1 MMSFPPTD
9 SEMTVDVQTHDP
21 SVRNSVENPSEDSMT
36 PSCFTT
42 GEVVLHQQK
51 VSVADELN
59 EHCEDQTPAGSDRE
73 TPETLTGAEQEG
85 DDTNFTTVTP
95 ANKHCT
101 DLELGG
107 TDNGG
112 LGAPTS
118 ESGQQHAANSKSPAR
133 RKTKRGRRSSACRSE
148 QPSLAQ
154 EHQTSCE
161 VEEKEQGGYVLSGS
175 SGQEEEVGGVAG
187 ADLAPW
193 QADFN
198 LEDVFKPVA
207 TGGRRSVRRSLRNQS
222 STEGGGGG
230 GGEGLA
236 WLPQTPPDSTKEAR
250 RRTRGRRLSAAP
262 PAPSEENA
270 S

>member
-1 MMSFPPTD
+1 MISIPSTD
-9 SEMTVDVQTHDP
+9 SAMTADVQTHDP
-21 SVRNSVENPSEDSMT
+21 SVRNTVENPSEDSMT
-36 PSCFTT
+36 ASCFTT
-42 GEVVLHQQK
+42 GEVVNGLHQQK

-59 EHCEDQTPAGSDRE
+59 ERCEDQTPAGPDGE
-73 TPETLTGAEQEG
+73 TPETLAGAEQGG
-85 DDTNFTTVTP
+85 DDTNFTAVTR

-101 DLELGG
+101 HLELGG

-112 LGAPTS
+112 LEAPTS
-118 ESGQQHAANSKSPAR
+118 ESGQQHAANSKSPAQ

-148 QPSLAQ
+148 QLS
-154 EHQTSCE
+154 
-161 VEEKEQGGYVLSGS
+161 SGS
-175 SGQEEEVGGVAG
+175 SGQEEEVGGFAG

-207 TGGRRSVRRSLRNQS
+207 TGRRRSVRRSLRNQS
-222 STEGGGGG
+222 SGG

-236 WLPQTPPDSTKEAR
+236 WLPQTPPDSTKEAP

-262 PAPSEENA
+262 PAPSEQNA

>member
-1 MMSFPPTD
+1 MISLAPAD

-21 SVRNSVENPSEDSMT
+21 SARNAFENPSEDSVT

-42 GEVVLHQQK
+42 REAVNGLHQQK

-59 EHCEDQTPAGSDRE
+59 KRCEDQTPAGADG
-73 TPETLTGAEQEG
+73 ETLAGAEQEG
-85 DDTNFTTVTP
+85 DDTNFTAVTP
-95 ANKHCT
+95 ANKYYT

-107 TDNGG
+107 TDDGG
-112 LGAPTS
+112 LEAPTS

-133 RKTKRGRRSSACRSE
+133 RKSKRGRRSSACRSE

-154 EHQTSCE
+154 EPQTSCE
-161 VEEKEQGGYVLSGS
+161 VEEKEQGGNVFSGP
-175 SGQEEEVGGVAG
+175 SGEEEEVRGVSG

-222 STEGGGGG
+222 SSGCS
-230 GGEGLA
+230 EGLA

-250 RRTRGRRLSAAP
+250 RKTRGRRLSAAP

>member
-1 MMSFPPTD
+1 MVSLPPTD

-21 SVRNSVENPSEDSMT
+21 AVRNTLENPSEDSMT
-36 PSCFTT
+36 PSCFPT
-42 GEVVLHQQK
+42 GEVVNGLHQQK
-51 VSVADELN
+51 VSIADELN
-59 EHCEDQTPAGSDRE
+59 ERCEDQAPAGPDGE
-73 TPETLTGAEQEG
+73 TPETLTGAEKEG
-85 DDTNFTTVTP
+85 DNTNFPAVTP

-101 DLELGG
+101 DLEVGG

-112 LGAPTS
+112 LEAPTS

-148 QPSLAQ
+148 QPSMAQ
-154 EHQTSCE
+154 EPQTSCE
-161 VEEKEQGGYVLSGS
+161 VEKEQGGNDLSGS
-175 SGQEEEVGGVAG
+175 GGQEKRVGEFAG

-207 TGGRRSVRRSLRNQS
+207 TGRRHSVRRSLRNQS
-222 STEGGGGG
+222 STESG

-236 WLPQTPPDSTKEAR
+236 WLPQTPPDSIKEAR

-262 PAPSEENA
+262 PAPSEEDV

>member
-1 MMSFPPTD
+1 
-9 SEMTVDVQTHDP
+9 MTVDIQTHDP
-21 SVRNSVENPSEDSMT
+21 AARNTLENPSEDSMT

-42 GEVVLHQQK
+42 GEVVNGLHQQK
-51 VSVADELN
+51 VSVAGELN
-59 EHCEDQTPAGSDRE
+59 ERCEDQTPARPDGE
-73 TPETLTGAEQEG
+73 TPETLTGAEQKG
-85 DDTNFTTVTP
+85 DDTNFTAVTP

-101 DLELGG
+101 DLEVGG

-112 LGAPTS
+112 LEAPTS

-154 EHQTSCE
+154 EPRTSCE
-161 VEEKEQGGYVLSGS
+161 VEEKEQGGNVLSGC
-175 SGQEEEVGGVAG
+175 SGQEEEVGGFAG

-207 TGGRRSVRRSLRNQS
+207 TGGCRSVRRSLRNQS
-222 STEGGGGG
+222 STESGGGAS
-230 GGEGLA
+230 EGLA

-262 PAPSEENA
+262 PASSEENA

>member
-1 MMSFPPTD
+1 MA
-9 SEMTVDVQTHDP
+9 
-21 SVRNSVENPSEDSMT
+21 

-42 GEVVLHQQK
+42 GEVANGLHQQK

-59 EHCEDQTPAGSDRE
+59 ERCEDQTPAGPDGE

-85 DDTNFTTVTP
+85 DDTNFTAVTP

-101 DLELGG
+101 DLEVGG
-107 TDNGG
+107 PDNGG
-112 LGAPTS
+112 LEAPTS

-133 RKTKRGRRSSACRSE
+133 RKTKRGRRSFTCRSA

-154 EHQTSCE
+154 EPQTSCE
-161 VEEKEQGGYVLSGS
+161 VEEKEQGGNVLSGS
-175 SGQEEEVGGVAG
+175 SGQDEEVGGFAG
-187 ADLAPW
+187 TDLAPW

-198 LEDVFKPVA
+198 LEDVFKPVC
-207 TGGRRSVRRSLRNQS
+207 TGRRRSVRRSLRNQS
-222 STEGGGGG
+222 STEGGG